1 MMSMKVNMMK
11 SIMMKKMIWKIRIFW
26 SRRLGMRSIMI
37 LIENSFQSQHR
48 NNSMLKTNKIMRA
61 K

>member
-11 SIMMKKMIWKIRIFW
+11 SIMMKKMTWKIRIFW
-26 SRRLGMRSIMI
+26 SRRLGMRSIMT

>member
-1 MMSMKVNMMK
+1 MMSMTVNMMK
-11 SIMMKKMIWKIRIFW
+11 SIMMKRMIWKIRIFW
-26 SRRLGMRSIMI
+26 SHRLGMRSIMI